1 VKLFSVLSNW
11 SEASSGD
18 LSFVAA
24 ETREAALA
32 AVPNSYSA
40 RECVGITS
48 EEVLA
53 GPPEEGS
60 DEEAAEL
67 HASQLAWIEAGG
79 SIGKD

>member
-24 ETREAALA
+24 ESAEAAMA
-32 AVPNSYSA
+32 AIPGAYSA
-40 RECVGITS
+40 RECVGITA
-48 EEVLA
+48 EEYAA
-53 GPPEEGS
+53 GPAEEGS